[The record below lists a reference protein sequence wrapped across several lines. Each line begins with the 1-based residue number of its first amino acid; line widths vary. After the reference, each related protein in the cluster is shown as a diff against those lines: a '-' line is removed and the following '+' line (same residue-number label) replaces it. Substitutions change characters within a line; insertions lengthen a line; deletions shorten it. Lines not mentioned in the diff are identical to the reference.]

1 MAVSKKIFAH
11 IVYIFRFLRILYTGK
26 LSQSVIDKTQS
37 LKRNIFFSL
46 SFQNALVV
54 AACFSVT
61 LIVLFAIHGAESGTC
76 DKTNVCSAIKAM
88 ETKLEAKLQKL
99 LVLLSPPGK
108 LGLTDRHR
116 NSGLSVVSFS
126 CT

>member
-1 MAVSKKIFAH
+1 MRLLF
-11 IVYIFRFLRILYTGK
+11 
-26 LSQSVIDKTQS
+26 
-37 LKRNIFFSL
+37 
-46 SFQNALVV
+46 

-61 LIVLFAIHGAESGTC
+61 LIVLIAIHGAESGTC
-76 DKTNVCSAIKAM
+76 DNTNVCSAIKAL
-88 ETKLEAKLQKL
+88 EVKLENLV
-99 LVLLSPPGK
+99 VLLSPPGK

>member
-1 MAVSKKIFAH
+1 MRLLF
-11 IVYIFRFLRILYTGK
+11 
-26 LSQSVIDKTQS
+26 
-37 LKRNIFFSL
+37 
-46 SFQNALVV
+46 

-108 LGLTDRHR
+108 LGLTVIEICFFLPFFVTSASAEFNFFH
-116 NSGLSVVSFS
+116 S
-126 CT
+126 CSRFFL

>member
-1 MAVSKKIFAH
+1 MRLLF
-11 IVYIFRFLRILYTGK
+11 
-26 LSQSVIDKTQS
+26 
-37 LKRNIFFSL
+37 
-46 SFQNALVV
+46 

-61 LIVLFAIHGAESGTC
+61 LIVLIAIHGAESGTC